1 MHDFCINAIPVI
13 YEFLNYLTNR
23 HLQVTNIPNAFPFVG
38 QIFVSSSILVFLCNC
53 RRDEQKERKER
64 KKRSKA
70 TTRENRDGLVKFRHC
85 NSYVSQLMYV
95 KCSSIKLFATFYDR
109 LKHSMKNLKAHANG
123 HNKSQHYCVLLGGFG
138 QHCCVRLHGSKSLT
152 GFKL

>member
-23 HLQVTNIPNAFPFVG
+23 HLKVTNIPNAFPFVG

-70 TTRENRDGLVKFRHC
+70 TTRENRDGLVKFHHC
-85 NSYVSQLMYV
+85 NSYISQLMFV
-95 KCSSIKLFATFYDR
+95 KCLSIKLFATFYDR
-109 LKHSMKNLKAHANG
+109 LKQSE
-123 HNKSQHYCVLLGGFG
+123 KS
-138 QHCCVRLHGSKSLT
+138 
-152 GFKL
+152 